1 MKKLLVKI
9 FIKDYKNTKSEIVR
23 SKYGALAGAVGIVT
37 NMFLAIFKVVI
48 GIIAVSPAIIADG
61 INNLSDGLSSI
72 ITLVGFKLS
81 TKAADKDHPFG
92 HQRIEYISGLIIS
105 FIILAI
111 GFSLGKESISGIID
125 LIKGKAKPLNISNP
139 FLIIGCLVLSILV
152 KCWQAVF
159 YKKMGKDIDSSSLKA
174 SSSDSLNDC
183 ITTFAVLISTIIFI
197 VSKEKVNIDSI
208 AGLIVAIFIIFSS
221 IDLIKDT
228 VNPLLGNIP
237 SDEEV
242 KEISEKIKSYQG
254 ILGIHDLVVHSYG
267 PNINYV
273 TVHAEVSREVDVM
286 ESHELI
292 DTIERDFRNNLGID
306 LTIHMDPIEVHDEY
320 TLEIKEKVREIL
332 KDIDPKL
339 EFHDFRV
346 VKGPNKS
353 NILFDVVM
361 PIDYPI
367 TAKELKE
374 GITKVIHDYNNNWY
388 AVIQVDQFYNR
399 IN

>member
-1 MKKLLVKI
+1 
-9 FIKDYKNTKSEIVR
+9 
-23 SKYGALAGAVGIVT
+23 
-37 NMFLAIFKVVI
+37 
-48 GIIAVSPAIIADG
+48 
-61 INNLSDGLSSI
+61 
-72 ITLVGFKLS
+72 
-81 TKAADKDHPFG
+81 
-92 HQRIEYISGLIIS
+92 
-105 FIILAI
+105 
-111 GFSLGKESISGIID
+111 
-125 LIKGKAKPLNISNP
+125 
-139 FLIIGCLVLSILV
+139 
-152 KCWQAVF
+152 
-159 YKKMGKDIDSSSLKA
+159 MGKDIDSSSLKA

-306 LTIHMDPIEVHDEY
+306 LSIHMDPIEVHDEY

-374 GITKVIHDYNNNWY
+374 GIAKVIHDYNNNWY

>member
-1 MKKLLVKI
+1 M
-9 FIKDYKNTKSEIVR
+9 
-23 SKYGALAGAVGIVT
+23 
-37 NMFLAIFKVVI
+37 
-48 GIIAVSPAIIADG
+48 
-61 INNLSDGLSSI
+61 
-72 ITLVGFKLS
+72 
-81 TKAADKDHPFG
+81 
-92 HQRIEYISGLIIS
+92 
-105 FIILAI
+105 
-111 GFSLGKESISGIID
+111 
-125 LIKGKAKPLNISNP
+125 
-139 FLIIGCLVLSILV
+139 
-152 KCWQAVF
+152 
-159 YKKMGKDIDSSSLKA
+159 
-174 SSSDSLNDC
+174 
-183 ITTFAVLISTIIFI
+183 
-197 VSKEKVNIDSI
+197 
-208 AGLIVAIFIIFSS
+208 
-221 IDLIKDT
+221 
-228 VNPLLGNIP
+228 
-237 SDEEV
+237 
-242 KEISEKIKSYQG
+242 
-254 ILGIHDLVVHSYG
+254 VVHSYG

-374 GITKVIHDYNNNWY
+374 GIAKVIHDYNNNWY